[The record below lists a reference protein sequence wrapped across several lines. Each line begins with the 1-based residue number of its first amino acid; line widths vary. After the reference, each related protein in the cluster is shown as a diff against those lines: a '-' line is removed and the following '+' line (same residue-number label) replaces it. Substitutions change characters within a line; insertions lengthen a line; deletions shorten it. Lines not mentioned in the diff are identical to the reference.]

1 MRLKLKRSL
10 FILFLLGLFAY
21 GCIEE
26 PFIEPVKRP
35 FSVIRVANFTS
46 NQNPLVVKIDGKQVG
61 NLAIGDISNYFD
73 IKSGNREFTIVDNS
87 GNTIFKK
94 DITIISFEEET
105 VVLAGYYSTVDT
117 LNTFSITTYT
127 DGLTY
132 IQEMPK
138 ADTSTVHVINCIA
151 DTPTEPA
158 QKINLSYVSG
168 ADTTS
173 SFSGAKFGEK
183 NTFSLG
189 QGDYTFIVSDDS
201 TSISKTV
208 SIGNQKRYTLF
219 IHGTAMSIEATVDE
233 QTSLPAR
240 SK

>member
-1 MRLKLKRSL
+1 MRLKLQKSL
-10 FILFLLGLFAY
+10 IILFLLGLFAY

-46 NQNPLVVKIDGKQVG
+46 NLNPLTVEVDGKTVG
-61 NLAIGDISNYFD
+61 TLAVGELTNYFD
-73 IKSGNREFTIVDNS
+73 VNSGGRTFTIKDNA
-87 GNTIFKK
+87 GNTVFSKSIQ
-94 DITIISFEEET
+94 IISYEEET
-105 VVLAGYYSTVDT
+105 VVLAGYYSSVDT
-117 LNTFSITTYT
+117 LNTFALTTYT

-132 IQEMPK
+132 IYELPK
-138 ADTSTVHVINCIA
+138 ADTSVVHVINCLT
-151 DTPTEPA
+151 DTPTEA
-158 QKINLSYVSG
+158 GQKVNLSYVSG
-168 ADTTS
+168 TDTTS
-173 SFSGAKFGEK
+173 AFTAAAFADK

-201 TSISKTV
+201 TSISKNVT
-208 SIGNQKRYTLF
+208 IGNQKRYTVF